1 MISFNP
7 SNQKKRF
14 VVPTSTQHQCIHR
27 TYHIRIVPMSRSCQ
41 RHQLVLV
48 VAVVVDDGQDAGP
61 RVLNV
66 DVVPP
71 QVAGRRDG
79 REVGL

>member
-1 MISFNP
+1 
-7 SNQKKRF
+7 
-14 VVPTSTQHQCIHR
+14 
-27 TYHIRIVPMSRSCQ
+27 MSRSCQ